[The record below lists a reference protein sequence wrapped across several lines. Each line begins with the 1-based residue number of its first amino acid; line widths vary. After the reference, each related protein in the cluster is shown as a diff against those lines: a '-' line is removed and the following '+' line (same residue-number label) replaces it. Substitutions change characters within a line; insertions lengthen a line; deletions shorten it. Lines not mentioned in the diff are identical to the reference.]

1 MMDPQIAFNV
11 AVGVAGTLGG
21 WWLNVVWGSLKDL
34 QTADR
39 ALIEKVGAIEVLV
52 AGRYMTREEFTSTI
66 TALFAKLDKIQDL
79 LNGKADK

>member
-1 MMDPQIAFNV
+1 MDPQIAFNV

-34 QTADR
+34 QTADK

-52 AGRYMTREEFTSTI
+52 AGRYLTRDEFNGTI
-66 TALFAKLDKIQDL
+66 TTLFAKLDKIQDL
-79 LNGKADK
+79 LNSKVDK